1 MKSNTLL
8 VSCDKRIVIKSANSR
23 TLLFLV
29 SSAHLAALL
38 LLYCV
43 DLHLSLLLIIAGLIV
58 FNLYLYI
65 STEMLNTHRLSLQRG
80 GPLMLQKHPQCRW
93 EDVMI
98 TESFLSGWVIA
109 LKLKSLIDAKR
120 YTVVYAADAINPL
133 SYRQLVI
140 YLKQHHY

>member
-23 TLLFLV
+23 TLFFLV
-29 SSAHLAALL
+29 STAHLAALL
-38 LLYCV
+38 LLFSV
-43 DLHLSLLLIIAGLIV
+43 DLHFSLLLIFSALII
-58 FNLYLYI
+58 FNLYQCI
-65 STEMLNTHRLSLQRG
+65 STDMMNTQRLSLQRG
-80 GPLMLQKHPQCRW
+80 GPLMLQKHPQSRW

-140 YLKQHHY
+140 YLNQHHC

>member
-8 VSCDKRIVIKSANSR
+8 VNCDKRIVIKSASSGA
-23 TLLFLV
+23 LFFFV
-29 SSAHLAALL
+29 SSAHLVALL
-38 LLYCV
+38 LLFCV
-43 DLHLSLLLIIAGLIV
+43 DLHLSLLLIISGLIV
-58 FNLYLYI
+58 FNLYQFI
-65 STEMLNTHRLSLQRG
+65 STDMLNTHRLSLQRG
-80 GPLMLQKHPQCRW
+80 GPLMLQKHPKCRW

-98 TESFLSGWVIA
+98 TESFLSGWVIV

-140 YLKQHHY
+140 YLNQHHC